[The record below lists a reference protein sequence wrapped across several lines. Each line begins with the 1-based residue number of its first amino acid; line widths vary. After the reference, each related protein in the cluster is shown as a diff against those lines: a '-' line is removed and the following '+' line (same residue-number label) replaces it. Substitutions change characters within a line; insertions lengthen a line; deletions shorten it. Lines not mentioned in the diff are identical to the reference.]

1 MTIKSLS
8 YRLIIDNI
16 CSGALLPVRASSVIC
31 PTCYM
36 YVYQQSAC
44 QILKIVSQQKPARQE
59 QIILRY

>member
-1 MTIKSLS
+1 MTIQSLS

-31 PTCYM
+31 PTCY
-36 YVYQQSAC
+36 VYQQSAC